1 MSTFSQTSTQESGR
15 IITPSELIRTTY
27 ITMHKDANPVIK
39 LFPNEKDDTLV
50 DDGALPPQPTAS
62 KPTAPMTEL
71 NIFKTTTTTTTTIKQ
86 EEEDQPQP
94 LYFGILEIQVND
106 TPMVTQPNEIL
117 ISSDMSGSMDD
128 LCKDGRTKMQHSA
141 HTAKNII
148 SVLGKNAD
156 KSTNYFKLSG
166 FDDKVEEIVPR
177 QKVTEEEVA
186 KMRDTISKKM
196 YSRGGTNIEAALTS
210 SQLEIAER
218 QQIEPMH
225 RQIHIMMTDGEATV
239 GRSDTPTLQQLVSS
253 TYTNIFVGYGE
264 SHNASLLQTLAKT
277 SNGEYYFIGKIE
289 EAGLVF
295 GEIVHGILYR
305 ALYNITITMI
315 DSEIYD
321 YSTNTWV
328 TSLTVSSINSEAKK
342 TYHVRTYNPYNINAV
357 ITATSALHTDME
369 SQAPVQIEEEVNV
382 LPTLLESDSETG
394 KVTMMYPDLSKYMLR
409 QRTQE
414 LLFKA
419 HNESL
424 QTSSDQDKYQMRQ
437 LVPPP
442 RLNAC
447 LPRPGHQEDHIL
459 DETQL
464 SPRQV
469 VKRELQ
475 QFLTFLTQYIMENG
489 LLDDDF
495 HKTLCEDI
503 RVVLQTYD
511 TPTAAMY
518 SASRQHTQGRELSY
532 TCSAPEDDTNSYAP
546 LRRQNA
552 VNGLAEDDEDEDG
565 PSSRRLVPQMS
576 RTNTTV
582 RQATIMRE
590 VSSDGRDMD
599 EYENDGDDNNL
610 DSIFHRPTLLRRNNT
625 SPSASAAGVGIERV

>member
-50 DDGALPPQPTAS
+50 DDGALPPQPSVA
-62 KPTAPMTEL
+62 KPTARMTEL
-71 NIFKTTTTTTTTIKQ
+71 NIFKTTTTTINQ
-86 EEEDQPQP
+86 EEEVPP
-94 LYFGILEIQVND
+94 LYFGILEIHVND

-177 QKVTEEEVA
+177 QKVTEEGVA
-186 KMRDTISKKM
+186 KMRDTISQKM

-210 SQLEIAER
+210 AQLEIAER

-239 GRSDTPTLQQLVSS
+239 GRSDTSTLQELVSS
-253 TYTNIFVGYGE
+253 NYTNIFVGYGE
-264 SHNASLLQTLAKT
+264 SHNATLLQTLAKT

-321 YSTNTWV
+321 YSTNAWV
-328 TSLTVSSINSEAKK
+328 TSLTVTSINSEAKK
-342 TYHVRTYNPYNINAV
+342 TYHVRTHNPYNINAV
-357 ITATSALHTDME
+357 ITATSALHMDME
-369 SQAPVQIEEEVNV
+369 SQAPIQIEEEVDV

-394 KVTMMYPDLSKYMLR
+394 NLTMMHPDLTKYMLR

-424 QTSSDQDKYQMRQ
+424 QTSTDQDKYQMHQ
-437 LVPPP
+437 HLPPP
-442 RLNAC
+442 RLNAG
-447 LPRPGHQEDHIL
+447 LPRPGLAEDDVF
-459 DETQL
+459 DETQQL
-464 SPRQV
+464 SPRQA

-565 PSSRRLVPQMS
+565 PASRRLVPQMS

-582 RQATIMRE
+582 RQASIMRE
-590 VSSDGRDMD
+590 VSSDVRDMD
-599 EYENDGDDNNL
+599 DENDGDDNNL

>member
-1 MSTFSQTSTQESGR
+1 
-15 IITPSELIRTTY
+15 
-27 ITMHKDANPVIK
+27 MHKDANPVIK
-39 LFPNEKDDTLV
+39 LYTNENDNTTV
-50 DDGALPPQPTAS
+50 DVGALPQQPTAS
-62 KPTAPMTEL
+62 KPIAPMTEL
-71 NIFKTTTTTTTTIKQ
+71 SIFKTNTNNSQVKED
-86 EEEDQPQP
+86 EEEQSMP
-94 LYFGILEIQVND
+94 LYFGILEIQIND

-166 FDDKVEEIVPR
+166 FDDMVEEIVPR
-177 QKVTEEEVA
+177 QKVTEEGVA

-210 SQLEIAER
+210 AQLEIAER
-218 QQIEPMH
+218 QQTEPTH

-239 GRSDTPTLQQLVSS
+239 GRSDIPTLQQLVSS

-264 SHNASLLQTLAKT
+264 SHNATLLQTLAKT

-305 ALYNITITMI
+305 ALYNITLTMN
-315 DSEIYD
+315 DGEIYD

-328 TSLTVSSINSEAKK
+328 TVLTVSSINSDAKK
-342 TYHVRTYNPYNINAV
+342 TYHVRTHNPDNINAV
-357 ITATSALHTDME
+357 ITATSALHMDME
-369 SQAPVQIEEEVNV
+369 SQAPVQIEEEVDV
-382 LPTLLESDSETG
+382 LPVLAEMDMETR
-394 KVTMMYPDLSKYMLR
+394 TRIMMYPDLSKYMLR

-437 LVPPP
+437 LMPPP
-442 RLNAC
+442 RLNAGIH
-447 LPRPGHQEDHIL
+447 RRGQEDDIL
-459 DETQL
+459 DETQQL
-464 SPRQV
+464 SPRQS
-469 VKRELQ
+469 VKKELQ
-475 QFLTFLTQYIMENG
+475 QFLTFLTKYIMENG
-489 LLDDDF
+489 LLEDDF
-495 HKTLCEDI
+495 HKTLSEDI

-552 VNGLAEDDEDEDG
+552 VNGLADEEEEYQDSMG
-565 PSSRRLVPQMS
+565 QSPRLVPQMS
-576 RTNTTV
+576 RINTTV
-582 RQATIMRE
+582 RQANIMRE
-590 VSSDGRDMD
+590 VSSDRHDID
-599 EYENDGDDNNL
+599 EYESDGDDNNL
-610 DSIFHRPTLLRRNNT
+610 DSIFHRPALSRRNSS
-625 SPSASAAGVGIERV
+625 SPSASAGGVGIERV